1 MLDHWYQQICKNY
14 VKQIPILHKDLL
26 SPDKKQELLTTFKSS
41 EYSSSIVIE
50 ELDKVKEITSLQYK
64 NKVHLNILEIPD
76 QPIDLRI
83 YRKVVQR
90 IATLLEMYDG
100 PFLEFWILPCKHLR
114 TLPSK
119 DEPITP
125 SNVNG
130 GFTFHQLGKIYI
142 FRESEFPKVALHET
156 LHNLKLFDIRHWKN
170 ADLKKLYDTFHLN
183 QDGCQSYCMTC
194 CYTQLEPNEAII
206 ELWAVLFQVMFVAY
220 EMHFDYNT
228 MMDMILIE
236 QRWAQYTS
244 QLLVERGAL
253 KQKEPWIEET
263 HTFSYILLKSALL
276 QDLKGFL
283 SISMP
288 YQSTHLT
295 HYLIEAVRK
304 GTFAKKHPIFE
315 NIPFRFAWF
324 SDL

>member
-1 MLDHWYQQICKNY
+1 MLEPWRKKIAKYY
-14 VKQIPILHKDLL
+14 VKQKPILKRTHLTPEQHQDLF
-26 SPDKKQELLTTFKSS
+26 SIFSTS
-41 EYSSSIVIE
+41 EYSSPQAIHD
-50 ELDKVKEITSLQYK
+50 LQKVKQMITIQYQEQ
-64 NKVHLNILEIPD
+64 VTLHILEIPD
-76 QPIDLRI
+76 QPIDLRL
-83 YRKVVQR
+83 YCKVVQR
-90 IATLLEMYDG
+90 IATLVEIYDG

-119 DEPITP
+119 DEPFTP

-288 YQSTHLT
+288 YQSTQLT
-295 HYLIEAVRK
+295 HYLLEAVRK